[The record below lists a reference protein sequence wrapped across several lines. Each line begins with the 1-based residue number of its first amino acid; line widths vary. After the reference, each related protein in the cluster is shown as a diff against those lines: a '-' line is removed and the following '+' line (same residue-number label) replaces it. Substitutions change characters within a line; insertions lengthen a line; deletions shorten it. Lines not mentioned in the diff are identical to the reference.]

1 MIAVKIPCQLFH
13 YFVVLVYWESCWIGS
28 LRNTYIT
35 NTLLSVHLFVNI
47 HIYYILHYVHVG
59 GGAYKYLFSSR
70 ETESQCAEC
79 AVRCVYMC

>member
-1 MIAVKIPCQLFH
+1 MIAVRFHVSCFH

-35 NTLLSVHLFVNI
+35 DTLLSVHLFVTI
-47 HIYYILHYVHVG
+47 LIYYILQYVHVG

-70 ETESQCAEC
+70 ETEGQCAEC